1 MSREGALAVMIG
13 VAVLIIAVLAFAWWR
28 RSRRD
33 ADLRAPGG
41 EVPADATVLAH
52 FSGLYVATTRHEE
65 PLERLA
71 IRGLGF
77 RSRLDLTVTD
87 QGLGL
92 ALAGAPPLFL
102 ATGTL
107 VAVDQSTVAID
118 RVVERDGLVRIV
130 WHVSDDELVDSY
142 LRPQDVS
149 AKTVVDGIHPLIPAG
164 SDA

>member
-102 ATGTL
+102 ATGIL